1 MEDLLLIMVGSIS
14 AIAVVLG
21 IGLIIKILN
30 NTWKP

>member
-1 MEDLLLIMVGSIS
+1 MEDLLLVMVGGIS

-21 IGLIIKILN
+21 FWLTIKILN